1 MHSNKQT
8 NKAIQSI
15 IITKLQY
22 TENKEKIPN
31 ASGEEETQN
40 KLQPNIRTQDN
51 TGLTKKQ

>member
-31 ASGEEETQN
+31 ACGEEETQN